1 MIRIWWQA
9 LIRRRAA
16 RLGAA
21 AAGVAV
27 AVALLVS
34 LGVFLTAAQATM
46 TARAAAGVP
55 VDWQVQVQPG
65 GDPAAVLDAVS
76 AAPGTLAAER
86 VGYARADGL
95 QATTGGT
102 TRTTG
107 AAQVLG
113 LPPGYRATFPGEL
126 RTLAGTDQGVLLAQ
140 QTAANLGAAPGDS
153 ITVNMPG
160 GQATTFRVDGV
171 VELPAADSL
180 FQHVGA
186 PPGAQPSAPPD
197 NVVLLPEAQWQGMV
211 APLASGGGAG
221 VAIQV
226 HAARS
231 HDGSGDP
238 VTAFVQETGA
248 ARNLEAQTGGAA
260 VVGDNLGA
268 ALDAA
273 RADAAYARIL
283 FLFLG
288 APGAVLAALL
298 AAAVV
303 AAGAERRRAEQ
314 ALLRARGASSRQML
328 QLAAVEAATVGVAG
342 CCAGIGVA
350 ALVGPLGF
358 GSAAF
363 GATTG
368 AAVVWVGAT
377 VVVGLG
383 IAALTVLLP
392 AWRDA
397 RQMTVATGRTSLDAG
412 GRPRSPWWARYGL
425 DFVLLALSGVVF
437 WLSSLD
443 GYTLVLA
450 PEGVPTISVS
460 YWAFAGPALL
470 WAGTGLLGWRLADLA
485 LGRGRRIVG
494 RGLRPVAGGLSSTVA
509 STLARQRRPLAR
521 SIVLLALALS
531 FAAST
536 ATFNATYQR
545 QAEVDAMLTN
555 GADVA
560 VKESPGV
567 VVGPGAAAD
576 LASVPGVRAVEPLQ
590 HRFGYVGADL
600 QDLYGVRP
608 STITSVTALQ
618 DAYFQGGT
626 AQQLMAQLAAR
637 PDSLLV
643 SAETVRDFQLRP
655 GDLLNLRVPDGR
667 TGALVTVPFH
677 YAGIATEFPTAPKDS
692 FLVANAD
699 YLAQATGNAAVGT
712 FLVDTGGGNTAA
724 VADRIRAQL
733 GTSAT
738 VSDISTVR
746 AQIGSSLTAVDLS
759 GLSRVELG
767 FALVLAAASGGLVLA
782 LGLTERRRSFAIAT
796 ALGASPSQLRGF
808 VLGEAAVVGAGGI
821 AIGAI
826 GGALLSGMLVAV
838 LTGVFDPPPA
848 APSVPWPYLAG
859 LAALTIVAL
868 AAAAAGAARAA
879 RRPVR
884 NASRLF

>member
-1 MIRIWWQA
+1 M
-9 LIRRRAA
+9 
-16 RLGAA
+16 
-21 AAGVAV
+21 
-27 AVALLVS
+27 
-34 LGVFLTAAQATM
+34 
-46 TARAAAGVP
+46 
-55 VDWQVQVQPG
+55 
-65 GDPAAVLDAVS
+65 
-76 AAPGTLAAER
+76 
-86 VGYARADGL
+86 
-95 QATTGGT
+95 
-102 TRTTG
+102 
-107 AAQVLG
+107 
-113 LPPGYRATFPGEL
+113 L
-126 RTLAGTDQGVLLAQ
+126 R
-140 QTAANLGAAPGDS
+140 
-153 ITVNMPG
+153 
-160 GQATTFRVDGV
+160 
-171 VELPAADSL
+171 
-180 FQHVGA
+180 
-186 PPGAQPSAPPD
+186 
-197 NVVLLPEAQWQGMV
+197 
-211 APLASGGGAG
+211 
-221 VAIQV
+221 
-226 HAARS
+226 
-231 HDGSGDP
+231 
-238 VTAFVQETGA
+238 
-248 ARNLEAQTGGAA
+248 
-260 VVGDNLGA
+260 
-268 ALDAA
+268 
-273 RADAAYARIL
+273 
-283 FLFLG
+283 
-288 APGAVLAALL
+288 
-298 AAAVV
+298 
-303 AAGAERRRAEQ
+303 
-314 ALLRARGASSRQML
+314 
-328 QLAAVEAATVGVAG
+328 LAAVEAATVGIAG
-342 CCAGIGVA
+342 CLAGIGVA
-350 ALVGPLGF
+350 ALVGQLGF

-368 AAVVWVGAT
+368 AAAVWVGAT
-377 VVVGLG
+377 VVCGLG

-397 RQMTVATGRTSLDAG
+397 RRMTVAAGRTSLDAG

-485 LGRGRRIVG
+485 LGRGRRMVG
-494 RGLRPVAGGLSSTVA
+494 RGLRPVAGGLSATVA

-567 VVGPGAAAD
+567 VVGPEAAAG
-576 LASVPGVRAVEPLQ
+576 LAAVPGVRAVEPLQ

-643 SAETVRDFQLRP
+643 SAETVRDFQLQP

-667 TGALVTVPFH
+667 TGAPVTVPFH

-724 VADRIRAQL
+724 VADRIRAQV
-733 GTSAT
+733 GTSAS
-738 VSDISTVR
+738 VSEISTVR
-746 AQIGSSLTAVDLS
+746 ARIGSSLTAVDLS

-796 ALGASPSQLRGF
+796 ALGASPRQLRGF

-826 GGALLSGMLVAV
+826 GGTLLSGMLVAV

-884 NASRLF
+884 DVSRLF